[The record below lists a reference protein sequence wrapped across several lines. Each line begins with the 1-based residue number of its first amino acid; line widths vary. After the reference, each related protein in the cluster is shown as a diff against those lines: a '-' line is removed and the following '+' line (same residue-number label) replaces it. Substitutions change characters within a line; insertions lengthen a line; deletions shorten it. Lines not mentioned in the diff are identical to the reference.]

1 MQIFELTVYFLLGL
15 AVGSFSNVCIYRLP
29 IQQSIILPKS
39 HCPSCKTPIPFYYNI
54 PLFSYL
60 YLRGQCVFCQ
70 NKITIRYFIVELSTA
85 LFFLFFGWKYGL
97 SINLVYFLILIP
109 VFIVIFFIDLKYLI
123 IPDSLVLLIGVLA
136 LGKLFLPNLDSIFT
150 SLYSSALGALVAFT
164 LIGGLIIFYQYVRKI
179 EGMGLGDLKL
189 FVVLGFLFGIQGI
202 MFILIVSSLS
212 GVILGSI
219 ILIRTKKN
227 FQSQLPFGPY
237 IIIATLI
244 YILLGLPLINY
255 TEKMLVYYLQSM
267 YLT

>member
-54 PLFSYL
+54 PLVSYL
-60 YLRGQCVFCQ
+60 YLRGKCAFCQ
-70 NKITIRYFIVELSTA
+70 NKITIRYFIVELLTA

-97 SINLVYFLILIP
+97 SISLVYFFILIP
-109 VFIVIFFIDLKYLI
+109 VFVIIFFIDLKHLI

-189 FVVLGFLFGIQGI
+189 FVVLGFLFGIKGI
-202 MFILIVSSLS
+202 MFVLIISSLS
-212 GVILGSI
+212 GAIIGSI
-219 ILIRTKKN
+219 ILINSKKN
-227 FQSQLPFGPY
+227 FQSQIPFGPY
-237 IIIATLI
+237 IILATFLYIIFGSKIII
-244 YILLGLPLINY
+244 YIERALANYFLSSLL
-255 TEKMLVYYLQSM
+255 
-267 YLT
+267 